1 MARLNVVFDFGA
13 VLFTWEPRKLLAQIF
28 PQHADTDA
36 KAAVLATEVFSHPDW
51 HAFDSGRMTQADVTQ
66 LTHLRTGLDLPTLA
80 HMIDSIGARLQPIES
95 SVAVLADLHARR
107 QAGADV
113 GLFFLSNMP
122 EPYAR
127 VLERSHVF
135 MDWFD
140 DGIFS
145 GDVQLIKP
153 DAAIFELATQR
164 FGLQGDR
171 TLFIDDLQSNID
183 ASITHGWQGVHLP
196 APGALSGLLRAKIP
210 L

>member
-1 MARLNVVFDFGA
+1 
-13 VLFTWEPRKLLAQIF
+13 
-28 PQHADTDA
+28 
-36 KAAVLATEVFSHPDW
+36 
-51 HAFDSGRMTQADVTQ
+51 MTQADVTQ

-80 HMIDSIGARLQPIES
+80 HMIDGIGARLQPIES
-95 SVAVLADLHARR
+95 SVAVLAELHARQ
-107 QAGADV
+107 QAGADI

-153 DAAIFELATQR
+153 EVAVFELATQR
-164 FGLQGDR
+164 FGLQGDHKV
-171 TLFIDDLQSNID
+171 FIDDLQSNID
-183 ASITHGWQGVHLP
+183 ASLIHGWQGVHLP
-196 APGALSGLLRAKIP
+196 APEVLRSLLGAQIP